1 MAQDLKLSY
10 YPWLTQNVD
19 PAEIRRQIEILASI
33 VGSELSKILGDTATV
48 TVQRAIE
55 VPEQIDR
62 IVSGE
67 HHIALMNPLGYV
79 FARSRNQAVTPV
91 AVAKRI
97 IDGKVGVTYF
107 AQVYTSR
114 KAAIKKLYTRENKP
128 TENPAEADPRSLE
141 EFRKQVFNTDKTRFT
156 RSIGFGLPYSTSNF
170 LLPAY
175 DLRRAG
181 VHPFTRFLRTEF
193 LKGHELIARAVY
205 DGKVDLGAGHDG
217 VIIDLSNQPGYGD
230 AGDRLV
236 TLLRS
241 DPIPSDPVAVNI
253 PDDQLRGAVQ
263 QALVAAGDTEDGK
276 RALIIFWGNTQGLAP
291 TDEKPY
297 ELLNKVLDDLRFA
310 EKDLL

>member
-1 MAQDLKLSY
+1 MAQELKLSY

-19 PAEIRRQIEILASI
+19 PAEIRKQIEILSSI
-33 VGSELSKILGDTATV
+33 VASELSKILGDSATV

-91 AVAKRI
+91 AVAERI
-97 IDGKVGVTYF
+97 IDGNVGVTYF
-107 AQVYTSR
+107 SQVYTTR
-114 KAAIKKLYTRENKP
+114 KSAIKKLYTPQNKP
-128 TENPAEADPRSLE
+128 TENPSQADPKSLE
-141 EFRKQVFNTDKTRFT
+141 EFRKQIFNTDKTRFT

-170 LLPAY
+170 LFPAF

-193 LKGHELIARAVY
+193 LKGHEIIAKAVY

-230 AGDRLV
+230 AGERLV

-253 PDDQLRGAVQ
+253 ADDKLRGAVQ
-263 QALVAAGDTEDGK
+263 QALVSAGDTEDGK
-276 RALIIFWGNTQGLAP
+276 RALIIFWGNTQGLAA

-297 ELLNKVLDDLRFA
+297 ELLNTALDDLRFA